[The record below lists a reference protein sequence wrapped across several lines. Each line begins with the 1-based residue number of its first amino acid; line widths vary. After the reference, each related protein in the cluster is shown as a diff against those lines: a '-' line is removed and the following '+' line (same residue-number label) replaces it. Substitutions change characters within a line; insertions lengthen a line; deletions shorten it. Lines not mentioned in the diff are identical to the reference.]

1 MAPSAATET
10 KQGKALSGKRTTF
23 LKQYYSIVGESGVQN
38 QTVNGDRSDAYHN
51 IARALVLCFGVDD
64 PLSNDDPDL
73 DYWDLPYASIPA
85 ANAMPALDEEQS
97 KKRDMVIEGLVQRV
111 RNYYKGLRHKAKNTG
126 GKASLEMKH
135 IERITAAF
143 ADPPKMPK
151 ALDVYQA
158 DFKSHYLPSFDLM
171 WRAKESEAAG
181 DATQLE
187 RLKNTRGGQERIHA
201 KMRWEQ
207 EGAEVR
213 QKVQAAREKKFK
225 AALAKYNALWGAPAF
240 ALKNS
245 RAWVMPEAGAF
256 LRVFLEWMASRFGVA
271 LALTIAGQGD
281 KGEPDAR
288 TIFAAGDTKDGSPT
302 LDEYAADA
310 TDATKVRLMQ
320 YVTKMMTGLVATG
333 PSVNVS
339 EDETEEPEE
348 SGGQRVDA
356 DAAAH
361 ALQFK
366 EELAN
371 EPMTLVDEAG
381 ASKWAIDDTLLF
393 GPEGPYGRSADRD
406 PMHVDDAR
414 SARAAGADVQFNGHD
429 GTGGSSRMT
438 ETARASKGKEKA
450 TDITITDDS
459 DEDFGGELQALDGN
473 FEEDAVV
480 DPEIEK
486 LRDAFSN
493 NDVGLNMAMATA
505 SNYIQKVSNTR
516 ASSPATSASVRSDYD
531 DGARSLASGIDDEDL
546 PNYDPY
552 SLVDEDNDEADIDA
566 FLTATYVDRRKKKK
580 RESSPRTILLGG
592 VSRTHSGQSRKR
604 EPKLPAEDVEG
615 RKEGEKSDEDSATGS
630 GERGKKTARTA
641 RMPAPTKASKVVS
654 IAKKA
659 AVRSI
664 SEAQSVPDA
673 QGAQRQVGVHT
684 ANAEESSA
692 PKPKPK
698 PRMKR
703 RLRVTS
709 PELGE
714 DGLVAPQTTVTTGEG
729 IVAEDIGMT
738 DAGSSA
744 ARGLLDDR
752 AADLN
757 ADDVDKWIN
766 KHTDPQAKAE
776 GEVAWKTYIG
786 TNGPAS
792 KRRALCELV
801 RLVPSNLRGCYTNMV
816 DAMEGLLRMD
826 ELWDGGKGGHLD
838 KTKRPKEVTTMISG
852 RGTMLS
858 TPVPDGWG
866 AQMAAWWISLQPSE
880 RGNVTD
886 IRELSAPTADMVWDA
901 VGECKGYKGA
911 FLLVWSMMH
920 WAKTQ
925 NDLELWRAVAE
936 DMTRVFR
943 IIQASRAAGDGRSP
957 VPDMARGNGAKRPGA
972 GSVGEE
978 ARPKK
983 LRRDE
988 GATGARDIGA
998 RERGQSRRGV

>member
-1 MAPSAATET
+1 MAPSAATEA

-97 KKRDMVIEGLVQRV
+97 KKRDIVIEGLVQRV
-111 RNYYKGLRHKAKNTG
+111 RNYYKGLRHKAKTTG
-126 GKASLEMKH
+126 GKASLDMKH

-143 ADPPKMPK
+143 ANPPKMPK
-151 ALDVYQA
+151 ALDVYQS
-158 DFKSHYLPSFDLM
+158 DFKSHYLPSFDRM

-181 DATQLE
+181 DAAQLE

-213 QKVQAAREKKFK
+213 QKVHAARERKFK
-225 AALAKYNALWGAPAF
+225 AALGKYNELWGAPES

-271 LALTIAGQGD
+271 LALTIAGTGD

-288 TIFAAGDTKDGSPT
+288 TIFAAGDTKGGSPT

-310 TDATKVRLMQ
+310 TEDTKVRLMQ
-320 YVTKMMTGLVATG
+320 YVSKMMTGLVATG
-333 PSVNVS
+333 PSANVS
-339 EDETEEPEE
+339 ENETEEPEE
-348 SGGQRVDA
+348 GGGQTVDA
-356 DAAAH
+356 DAAH

-366 EELAN
+366 EELVT
-371 EPMTLVDEAG
+371 EPMTLVDESG

-406 PMHVDDAR
+406 PMHVDDVR
-414 SARAAGADVQFNGHD
+414 SAGATRADVRVRGYD
-429 GTGGSSRMT
+429 GTDGSAEVS
-438 ETARASKGKEKA
+438 ETGRVAKGKEKA
-450 TDITITDDS
+450 VDMTVTDDS
-459 DEDFGGELQALDGN
+459 DEDFGGELQALDSDV
-473 FEEDAVV
+473 EELQDAVV
-480 DPEIEK
+480 DQEMAR

-493 NDVGLNMAMATA
+493 NDVGLNTAMATA

-546 PNYDPY
+546 PTYDPY
-552 SLVDEDNDEADIDA
+552 SMVDEDNDEADIDA

-604 EPKLPAEDVEG
+604 EPKLPVEGAEG
-615 RKEGEKSDEDSATGS
+615 RKDSEKSDEDGATGS
-630 GERGKKTARTA
+630 GEKGKKKARTA
-641 RMPAPTKASKVVS
+641 RMPAPTKASRVVS
-654 IAKKA
+654 IAKRA
-659 AVRSI
+659 AVPSI
-664 SEAQSVPDA
+664 SDAQSVPDA
-673 QGAQRQVGVHT
+673 EGAQRQARADT
-684 ANAEESSA
+684 ANAEASSA
-692 PKPKPK
+692 PKTKPK

-709 PELGE
+709 PELVDDE
-714 DGLVAPQTTVTTGEG
+714 LDAPQTTVAEG
-729 IVAEDIGMT
+729 DGLVVEGAGMT
-738 DAGSSA
+738 EAGSLA
-744 ARGLLDDR
+744 ARGLLDNR

-757 ADDVDKWIN
+757 AARVEEWIK
-766 KHTDPQAKAE
+766 KHTDSQAKGE
-776 GEVAWKTYIG
+776 GALAWKTYIG

-801 RLVPSNLRGCYTNMV
+801 RLVPSSLHGSYTNMV
-816 DAMEGLLRMD
+816 DAMEGLLRTD

-852 RGTMLS
+852 RGTMLG
-858 TPVPDGWG
+858 TAVPHGWG

-880 RGNVTD
+880 RGYASE

-901 VGECKGYKGA
+901 VGECKGYKGP
-911 FLLVWSMMH
+911 FLLVWCMMH

-925 NDLELWRAVAE
+925 NDLELWRDVAE

-943 IIQASRAAGDGRSP
+943 LIQASRVPGDARSP
-957 VPDMARGNGAKRPGA
+957 THNVPRGNGAKRPGA

-978 ARPKK
+978 GRPKK

-988 GATGARDIGA
+988 GATGAR
-998 RERGQSRRGV
+998 